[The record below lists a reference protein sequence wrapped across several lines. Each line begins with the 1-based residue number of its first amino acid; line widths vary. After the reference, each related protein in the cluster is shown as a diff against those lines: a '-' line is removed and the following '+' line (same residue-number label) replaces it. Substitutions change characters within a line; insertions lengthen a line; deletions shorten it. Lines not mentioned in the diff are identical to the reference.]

1 MSGLLEYFFFE
12 ISFQKNHVLFVE
24 SLIDDVVNGV
34 EVSDLGGCLTCG
46 SIVQFSIELSTS
58 GLGFTTDKHGFFGS

>member
-34 EVSDLGGCLTCG
+34 
-46 SIVQFSIELSTS
+46 
-58 GLGFTTDKHGFFGS
+58 